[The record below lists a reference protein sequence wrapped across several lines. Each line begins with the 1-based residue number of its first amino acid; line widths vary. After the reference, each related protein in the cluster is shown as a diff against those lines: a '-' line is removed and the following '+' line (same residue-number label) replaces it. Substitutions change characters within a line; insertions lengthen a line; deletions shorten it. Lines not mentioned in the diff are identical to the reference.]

1 MAKLN
6 EVLEKDLDCLELDLN
21 SVSYIYKYQS
31 FR

>member
-21 SVSYIYKYQS
+21 PVAYIYKYQS
-31 FR
+31 SR

>member
-6 EVLEKDLDCLELDLN
+6 EVLENDPDCLELDLN

-31 FR
+31 SR